1 MLRRFCVSKAIN
13 LEEKMKRI
21 SLRKSICV
29 LSSLVLLLSV
39 SFAANAQ
46 RRDRDERRQQGDGR
60 WERLGD
66 SHVDGKHDH
75 DNIRVNAR
83 GGFRAIRF
91 FVQGGEIEFQRV
103 VVHFENGA
111 DTDVEVRERIRRD
124 GTTRAIDLPGDERR
138 IRSVEVWYGKG
149 SWGGSR
155 PQLVLYGRR

>member
-1 MLRRFCVSKAIN
+1 MRRT
-13 LEEKMKRI
+13 

-29 LSSLVLLLSV
+29 LSSVVFLLSV
-39 SFAANAQ
+39 CFSANAQ
-46 RRDRDERRQQGDGR
+46 RRNRDDGRRRDDDR

-66 SHVDGKHDH
+66 SRVDGRNDH

-83 GGFRAIRF
+83 GRFRAIRF

-111 DTDVEVRERIRRD
+111 DTDVQVRERIRRD
-124 GTTRAIDLPGDERR
+124 GTTRSIDLPGDERK
-138 IRSVEVWYGKG
+138 IRSVEVWYSKG
-149 SWGGSR
+149 SWGRSR

>member
-1 MLRRFCVSKAIN
+1 M
-13 LEEKMKRI
+13 EKQMKRN

-29 LSSLVLLLSV
+29 LSSLVFLLSV
-39 SFAANAQ
+39 SFGADAQ
-46 RRDRDERRQQGDGR
+46 RRNRDYGRQRGGDSR
-60 WERLGD
+60 QWERLGD
-66 SHVDGKHDH
+66 SRVDGRRDH

-91 FVQGGEIEFQRV
+91 FVQGGEIEFHRV

-111 DTDVEVRERIRRD
+111 DTDVEVRERVRRD
-124 GTTRAIDLPGDERR
+124 GTSRAIDLPGDERR

-149 SWGGSR
+149 SWGRSR

>member
-1 MLRRFCVSKAIN
+1 
-13 LEEKMKRI
+13 MKRN

-29 LSSLVLLLSV
+29 LCSLGLLLSV
-39 SFAANAQ
+39 SLSGSAQ
-46 RRDRDERRQQGDGR
+46 RRGRYDGRRRDDDR

-66 SHVDGKHDH
+66 SRVDGKRDH
-75 DNIRVNAR
+75 DTIRVKAR

-91 FVQGGEIEFQRV
+91 FVQGGEIEFYRV

-124 GTTRAIDLPGDERR
+124 GTTRSIDLPGDSRR

-149 SWGGSR
+149 SWGSSR

>member
-1 MLRRFCVSKAIN
+1 MKSNTLRN
-13 LEEKMKRI
+13 
-21 SLRKSICV
+21 SILV
-29 LSSLVLLLSV
+29 LSSLVLLLGV

-46 RRDRDERRQQGDGR
+46 RRGRDDGRYRRDDYR

-66 SHVDGKHDH
+66 SRVDGKRDH

-91 FVQGGEIEFQRV
+91 FVQGGDIEIQRV

-111 DTDVEVRERIRRD
+111 DTEVEVRDRIRN
-124 GTTRAIDLPGDERR
+124 GSTTRGIDLPGDERR
-138 IRSVEVWYGKG
+138 IRSVEIWYGRG
-149 SWGGSR
+149 NWGRSR

>member
-1 MLRRFCVSKAIN
+1 MSNSKHG
-13 LEEKMKRI
+13 EKMKRNG
-21 SLRKSICV
+21 LRKSICV
-29 LSSLVLLLSV
+29 LSSLVLVLSV

-46 RRDRDERRQQGDGR
+46 RRNRDEGRQRGDGR

-66 SHVDGKHDH
+66 SRVDGKRDH

-124 GTTRAIDLPGDERR
+124 GNTRAIDLPGDERR

-149 SWGGSR
+149 SWGRSR

>member
-1 MLRRFCVSKAIN
+1 
-13 LEEKMKRI
+13 MKRI
-21 SLRKSICV
+21 FQSICV
-29 LSSLVLLLSV
+29 LTLSVLMLSV

-46 RRDRDERRQQGDGR
+46 HRDERRRQRNDDR

-66 SHVDGKHDH
+66 SRVDGKHDH

-124 GTTRAIDLPGDERR
+124 GTTRSIDLPGDQRNV
-138 IRSVEVWYGKG
+138 RSVEVWYSKG

>member
-1 MLRRFCVSKAIN
+1 
-13 LEEKMKRI
+13 MKRN
-21 SLRKSICV
+21 SFRKSICV

-39 SFAANAQ
+39 SFAASAQ
-46 RRDRDERRQQGDGR
+46 RNRDYSRQRGDGR

-66 SHVDGKHDH
+66 SRVDGRRDH
-75 DNIRVNAR
+75 DTIRVNAR
-83 GGFRAIRF
+83 GRFRAIRF

-124 GTTRAIDLPGDERR
+124 GTTRSIDLPGDERR
-138 IRSVEVWYGKG
+138 IRSVEVWYGRG
-149 SWGGSR
+149 NWGRSR

>member
-1 MLRRFCVSKAIN
+1 M
-13 LEEKMKRI
+13 EEKMKRN

-46 RRDRDERRQQGDGR
+46 GRNRDEGRQRGDDR

-66 SHVDGKHDH
+66 SRVDGRRDH
-75 DNIRVNAR
+75 DTIRVNAR

-124 GTTRAIDLPGDERR
+124 GNTRAIDLPGDQRR
-138 IRSVEVWYGKG
+138 IRSVEVWYSKG
-149 SWGGSR
+149 NWSRSR

>member
-1 MLRRFCVSKAIN
+1 
-13 LEEKMKRI
+13 MKRN

-46 RRDRDERRQQGDGR
+46 RHQQGDGR

-66 SHVDGKHDH
+66 SRVDGKRDH

-111 DTDVEVRERIRRD
+111 DTEVEVRERIRSD

-138 IRSVEVWYGKG
+138 IRSVEVWYGRG
-149 SWGGSR
+149 SYGRSR

>member
-1 MLRRFCVSKAIN
+1 MERNHLQR
-13 LEEKMKRI
+13 
-21 SLRKSICV
+21 SICV

-39 SFAANAQ
+39 SFAVSAQ
-46 RRDRDERRQQGDGR
+46 RRDRDEGRRGDGR

-66 SHVDGKHDH
+66 ARVDGKRDH
-75 DNIRVNAR
+75 DVIRVNAR
-83 GGFRAIRF
+83 GRFRAIRF
-91 FVQGGEIEFQRV
+91 FIQGGEIEFQRV

-124 GTTRAIDLPGDERR
+124 GTTRSIDLPEDERK

-149 SWGGSR
+149 NWSRGR

>member
-1 MLRRFCVSKAIN
+1 
-13 LEEKMKRI
+13 MKRMT
-21 SLRKSICV
+21 LMKSIRL
-29 LSSLVLLLSV
+29 LSSLLLVL
-39 SFAANAQ
+39 SFGLGVDAQ
-46 RRDRDERRQQGDGR
+46 RRGRDDRQRRDDGR

-66 SHVDGKHDH
+66 SRVDGRRDH

-124 GTTRAIDLPGDERR
+124 GTTRSIDLPGDQRR
-138 IRSVEVWYGKG
+138 IRSVEVWYSKG
-149 SWGGSR
+149 NWSRGR

>member
-1 MLRRFCVSKAIN
+1 
-13 LEEKMKRI
+13 MKRN
-21 SLRKSICV
+21 SLRKSTCV

-39 SFAANAQ
+39 SFAANGQ
-46 RRDRDERRQQGDGR
+46 RRDRDNDR

-66 SHVDGKHDH
+66 SRVDGKHDH

-91 FVQGGEIEFQRV
+91 FIQGGEIEFQRV
-103 VVHFENGA
+103 LVHFENGA

-124 GTTRAIDLPGDERR
+124 GTTRSIDLPGDQRR
-138 IRSVEVWYGKG
+138 IRSVEVWYSKG
-149 SWGGSR
+149 DWSRGR

>member
-1 MLRRFCVSKAIN
+1 
-13 LEEKMKRI
+13 MKRN
-21 SLRKSICV
+21 SLQKSICV
-29 LSSLVLLLSV
+29 LSSLVLLLSL
-39 SFAANAQ
+39 SFAASAQ
-46 RRDRDERRQQGDGR
+46 RRDRDERRRGGDDR

-66 SHVDGKHDH
+66 SRVDGRNDH

-111 DTDVEVRERIRRD
+111 DTDVQVRERIRRD
-124 GTTRAIDLPGDERR
+124 GTTRSIDLPGDERR

-149 SWGGSR
+149 SWGRSR